1 MNIVNLPND
10 IHYKLLKNIKN
21 CDDIVN
27 LKNTCKT
34 FNNIFHK
41 EIKPIKVDLFRI
53 NIIFKFYNYDI
64 NKHEMICRKFSKF
77 REEFNN
83 GSINISRK
91 TNNSIFETITLI
103 YISVYI
109 DNLKNFNIKF
119 YNYLTKYNI
128 LNNIIKN
135 NKNIKKNYFY
145 DKGINISLN
154 IYFNDYFFDN
164 IKIDNMIENRED
176 LIIDY
181 CSNLKINNIFNKNNN
196 LNFKDWKKINKL
208 LNIKYEIKLDY
219 QNFNNNYIILPK
231 IVVIQNVNNLILECE
246 NIMKEIEKTIF
257 KENYNETLNTTLLI
271 LLYDK
276 FIKYE
281 KDFFNL
287 LKIKLKLFLKNNIN

>member
-34 FNNIFHK
+34 FNNIFYK

-109 DNLKNFNIKF
+109 DNLKTFNIKLE
-119 YNYLTKYNI
+119 NYLTKYNI
-128 LNNIIKN
+128 LDNIIKN
-135 NKNIKKNYFY
+135 NKNIKKNNIY
-145 DKGINISLN
+145 DKGLNITLD
-154 IYFNDYFFDN
+154 IYFNDDFFDN
-164 IKIDNMIENRED
+164 VKEDNMKENRED

-181 CSNLKINNIFNKNNN
+181 SSNFKIIDIFNKHNN
-196 LNFKDWKKINKL
+196 LKFKDWKKLNKL
-208 LNIKYEIKLDY
+208 LNIKYDIKIDY

-231 IVVIQNVNNLILECE
+231 RYVIQNVNNLILKCK
-246 NIMKEIEKTIF
+246 NIMKEVEKTIYT
-257 KENYNETLNTTLLI
+257 ENYNEALDINLI
-271 LLYDK
+271 EFLYQK
-276 FIKYE
+276 FNKYE
-281 KDFFNL
+281 KNFFNL
-287 LKIKLKLFLKNNIN
+287 LKIKLKLFLKNKIN